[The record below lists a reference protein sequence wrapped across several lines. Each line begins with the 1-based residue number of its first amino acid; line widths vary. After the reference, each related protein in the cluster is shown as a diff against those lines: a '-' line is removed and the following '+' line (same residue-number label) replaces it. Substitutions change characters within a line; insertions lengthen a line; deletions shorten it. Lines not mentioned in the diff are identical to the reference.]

1 MKKIIGILAVISAL
15 TACGSLTST
24 TKEDSAKVK
33 LRACMVQDATA
44 KLKAGTLTTK
54 NIKTNAKNIS
64 TACVKKLALESAG
77 LDAKETETM
86 ATTILNE
93 VLKAKK

>member
-1 MKKIIGILAVISAL
+1 MKKIIGILAVVSVL
-15 TACGSLTST
+15 TACGTFSSE

-33 LRACMVQDATA
+33 LRACIVQDATA

-54 NIKTNAKNIS
+54 HIKKTAKNVS
-64 TACVKKLALESAG
+64 TACVKKLALESTG
-77 LDAKETETM
+77 LDAKETEEM
-86 ATTILNE
+86 ATTVLNE

>member
-1 MKKIIGILAVISAL
+1 MKKIIGILAVVCAL
-15 TACGSLTST
+15 TACGTFSSA
-24 TKEDSAKVK
+24 TKEDSAKTK
-33 LRACMVQDATA
+33 LRACIVQDATA
-44 KLKAGTLTTK
+44 KMKAGTLTTK
-54 NIKTNAKNIS
+54 NVKKTAKTIS

-86 ATTILNE
+86 ATTVLNE

>member
-1 MKKIIGILAVISAL
+1 MKKIIGVLAVISAL
-15 TACGSLTST
+15 TACSALNSA
-24 TKEDSAKVK
+24 TKEDSAKTR
-33 LRACMVQDATA
+33 LRSCMVQEATA

-54 NIKTNAKNIS
+54 NIKKNAKNIS

-77 LDAKETETM
+77 LDSKETETM
-86 ATTILNE
+86 ATTVLNE